1 MVRVMASSVIDAPVE
16 TVWPLLRDFGAISQW
31 LPGVSASVLDDGAAP
46 DKVGAT
52 RRLTFQDGSRMRERL
67 LALSD
72 ADAAVTFAIIE
83 SELPIANYVSTIRLQ
98 RVTDGGRSYI
108 TWSGEF
114 DTPPDRAADMARRMR
129 EDIYQPG
136 FDALK
141 RRFGPGA

>member
-1 MVRVMASSVIDAPVE
+1 MIRVMASSVIDAPVE
-16 TVWPLLRDFGAISQW
+16 TVWPLLRDFGAISRW
-31 LPGVSASVLDDGAAP
+31 LPGVSASVLDDGADP

-52 RRLTFQDGSRMRERL
+52 RRLTFQDGSQMRERL

-72 ADAAVTFAIIE
+72 ADTAVTFAIIE
-83 SELPIANYVSTIRLQ
+83 SELPIANYVSTIQLQ
-98 RVTDGGRSYI
+98 RVTDGERSYI

-114 DTPPDRAADMARRMR
+114 DTPADRAADMARRMR